1 MYLIK
6 FFKVKNQNGTLKK
19 QQQIGN
25 SHQKISF
32 KNKVINKY
40 V

>member
-1 MYLIK
+1 MISI
-6 FFKVKNQNGTLKK
+6 FKVKNQNGTLKK
-19 QQQIGN
+19 QQIGN